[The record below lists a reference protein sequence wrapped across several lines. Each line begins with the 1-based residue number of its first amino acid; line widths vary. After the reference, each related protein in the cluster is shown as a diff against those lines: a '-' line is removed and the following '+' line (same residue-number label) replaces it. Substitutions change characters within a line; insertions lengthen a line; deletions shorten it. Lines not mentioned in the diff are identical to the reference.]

1 MSLKHGVRKALC
13 LVAVALILE
22 GCAEDVSPHQLVG
35 IWRMTK
41 ESKRLLNIESD
52 PTFKLNTDG
61 TLLAQQLP
69 ATAFGD
75 LYRWQRQYSG
85 GGTWSVPKVS
95 RMEQFAV
102 LVLRYETTGPGL
114 PTGLSLQVD
123 RDSGGLYV
131 FAWYFEEGDERL
143 VFRRVSDQ

>member
-1 MSLKHGVRKALC
+1 MSLRLCVRNVLF
-13 LVAVALILE
+13 LVGVALILE
-22 GCAEDVSPHQLVG
+22 GCAENVSPHQLVG
-35 IWRMTK
+35 TWRMTE

-52 PTFKLNTDG
+52 PTFKLNSDG

-85 GGTWSVPKVS
+85 EGTWSVPKVS

-102 LVLRYETTGPGL
+102 LVLLYESTGPGL

-123 RDSGGLYV
+123 RDPGGLYV

-143 VFRRVSDQ
+143 VFRRVSDP